1 MQSGPTDSSIKS
13 PTLNFGDFLLL
24 NLVVIDKNHNFF
36 CLLAKTNYLRRTTTS
51 KVLLLYKISS
61 ITVVLL
67 KLKLF
72 ISR

>member
-36 CLLAKTNYLRRTTTS
+36 ACWPRQITLEEPPPPKFCFYTKSHPLLS
-51 KVLLLYKISS
+51 
-61 ITVVLL
+61 
-67 KLKLF
+67 F
-72 ISR
+72 C